1 MSLQSVMHPVVL
13 RVVLLLLRA
22 LERAPSSMSMLVLML
37 VVREVVGQGVGV
49 AEAAVAGDDGGATA
63 VELLHQIH
71 LFKVRPSVEI
81 VMYTYYTPALPVYGV
96 PLAE

>member
-1 MSLQSVMHPVVL
+1 
-13 RVVLLLLRA
+13 
-22 LERAPSSMSMLVLML
+22 MLVLML

-71 LFKVRPSVEI
+71 LIKKVTLDSS
-81 VMYTYYTPALPVYGV
+81 YL
-96 PLAE
+96 

>member
-1 MSLQSVMHPVVL
+1 
-13 RVVLLLLRA
+13 
-22 LERAPSSMSMLVLML
+22 MSMLVLVL

-81 VMYTYYTPALPVYGV
+81 VMYTYYTPAGLRRPSGRIMH
-96 PLAE
+96 PSGGIM